1 MKQKISSS
9 NTTLPKYIHSPAI
22 HKTREDV
29 RVTIHVPRT
38 VAATLKQQKIN
49 KIYDIL
55 NPKISQ

>member
-9 NTTLPKYIHSPAI
+9 NATLPEYIHSPATTKI
-22 HKTREDV
+22 IGNV
-29 RVTIHVPRT
+29 MVTIHIPDA

-49 KIYDIL
+49 RIYDIL